1 MAGNKP
7 KPPGASLEREATQ
20 IRDLTTNLGNVGQD
34 DGKYLV
40 GYDQYKNVTILE
52 NLYDSEGNLTGQ
64 QEKFFFVFPNG
75 TDFRFLN
82 RSQVIAETKKL
93 YSNNLETLR
102 KQLYEK
108 NFIEKQ
114 DYQNKDEAALNEG
127 IIKASRNSGVG
138 EAQRWTVEGKTR
150 FTSFLDFLKQ
160 PGYQEAGNL
169 PVRDINLVDRDV
181 IEAVVRGVY
190 TKTTD
195 MSPEDADAF
204 IQQETDRYMDQIKKG
219 QLTTV
224 KQVGGEMV
232 RKTTKG
238 FTTAQVEAELP
249 GRIQQ
254 QMPDV
259 LNYKKN
265 LNFLAFLDSMG
276 ANVL

>member
-1 MAGNKP
+1 MAGP
-7 KPPGASLEREATQ
+7 KPPGSLERDGVQ
-20 IRDLTTNLGNVGQD
+20 RRDLTRNLGNVGQD
-34 DGKYLV
+34 NGKYLV
-40 GYDQYKNVTILE
+40 GYDQNKNVTILE

-64 QEKFFFVFPNG
+64 QEKFFFVLPNG
-75 TDFRFLN
+75 VDFKFLN
-82 RSQVIAETKKL
+82 RSQVIAETKSL
-93 YSNNLETLR
+93 YKGNLETLR
-102 KQLYEK
+102 TQLYKK
-108 NFIEKQ
+108 NFISKQ
-114 DYQNKDEAALNEG
+114 DYANKDEAALNEG
-127 IIKASRNSGVG
+127 IISASRNSGVG
-138 EAQRWTVEGKTR
+138 EAQRWTVEGKTK

-160 PGYQEAGNL
+160 PGYQEPDNL

-238 FTTAQVEAELP
+238 FTTSQVEAELP
-249 GRIQQ
+249 GRIQKE
-254 QMPDV
+254 MPGV

-265 LNFLAFLDSMG
+265 LDFLAFLDSMG
-276 ANVL
+276 ARVI